1 MKTQVLTQQAVK
13 GIESPSYSVDDI
25 SPNSSVVAGV
35 TLTGDWQDVKAV
47 LRTAI
52 LLAKNMRTPL
62 FFGLPGEEVLAV
74 ELGGA
79 PNATLVSELVDSA
92 TTQGPRHR
100 GVASC
105 FAMEVNV
112 VAASFVCAGS
122 ITMRVRTA
130 NSTSSSRVR

>member
-1 MKTQVLTQQAVK
+1 MKTEALTQPAVHRM
-13 GIESPSYSVDDI
+13 ESPPYSVDDI

-52 LLAKNMRTPL
+52 LLAKNLRTPL
-62 FFGLPGEEVLAV
+62 FFALPGEEVLAV
-74 ELGGA
+74 QLGG

-92 TTQGPRHR
+92 TTQGRRHR
-100 GVASC
+100 GAAPR
-105 FAMEVNV
+105 FAMEVDV
-112 VAASFVCAGS
+112 VAASFVSAGS

-130 NSTSSSRVR
+130 NSSSGVR

>member
-1 MKTQVLTQQAVK
+1 MKTQALTQRAVN
-13 GIESPSYSVDDI
+13 GMESPSYSVDDI

-74 ELGGA
+74 QLGGA

-92 TTQGPRHR
+92 TTQGRRHR
-100 GVASC
+100 GAAPC

-130 NSTSSSRVR
+130 NSSSRVR